1 MYIFTS
7 KINSLAPM
15 KTFRKLLLP
24 GLICLALPS
33 FAGEFALLNTTI
45 TLTADDN
52 GFKFFY
58 DLNKGPVNWVSPDNY
73 RDGTMYF
80 RYEMI
85 SQPGDDASYFS
96 FDIWGDH
103 DGSYYTESAAPLSA
117 ALNGAGSVSTFSATP
132 STFYARP
139 GYGPV
144 DFTDRTTFWRWGVC
158 HWFSKNPNYLLAPY
172 PSYSDDPQSQPA
184 WETNYLWLPVTIK
197 VTVVAVSQGS
207 VFSGWDNYT
216 GGCTPVRQPTPT
228 YGIDYVNHTTDK
240 VVPSTDEYSYN
251 SDMSGAVSGTGV
263 KLALTLG
270 QDVYFRTKSS
280 GECSL
285 ASDVQ
290 HLDVPDTWTC
300 TPVKQPT
307 PTYGIDYVNH
317 TTDKVVPSTDEYSYN
332 SNMSGAVSGTG
343 VKLAL
348 TAGQDVYFRTKASG
362 ECYLASDIQYLD
374 VPSSWGGCVPA
385 KQATPTYAIDF
396 YNETTDKIVPSTD
409 EYSIYSTMDYAVSGT
424 GSKVTFLPGQTLYF
438 RTKWL
443 DACHLASNIQTLYMP
458 ARPAKPSSS
467 YTIDFINEKTVENVP
482 ATIEYAAS
490 SSFTGAATGTGVPV
504 SVIPGGDLYYRVKA
518 TSSLPCSEANHLAIP
533 SRPAAPSA
541 FTIDYINERTNQAV
555 SSGMEYSTSPS
566 MSSPVAGTNAA
577 VSVTP
582 ATDLYIRYKS
592 TASQFSSAVQTLDV
606 PDRPDAPSF
615 AINYMNEETDTP
627 ITSEYEYAYSPDMTG
642 SASGSGGYLHLTPG
656 TDIYFR
662 KPATSGSFRS
672 PVQTLAVP
680 SRPAAPSFAIDYINE
695 NTTAAVAATIEYSSS
710 SDYTAA
716 NTGTSIKISLNPGTD
731 LYFRVKA
738 TSGSFASGSFLLEV
752 PARPAAPEYHIDF
765 VNEQTSEAVLSATEY
780 SSDPA
785 MTDPQFGTGSPLLL
799 VPGNDYYFRLKSTS
813 SSFAGE
819 VSHLAVPARPI
830 LITAAGD
837 TITNNSFAVAVTFPY
852 YEATGFEAADVEV
865 SNAEIKLTGSFAF
878 SVTPVSYGEV
888 SLLIKANAVIE
899 GNFASEKFVT
909 YYKQITQTGSAAS
922 ETDRSLTVYP
932 NPVDDRLTIKA
943 EGSLLPAA
951 ITLYDENGTAI
962 MNARMQTE
970 TFVLEM
976 NDVLP
981 GLYILKVIDSRGNVT
996 YHKFFRQHE

>member
-1 MYIFTS
+1 
-7 KINSLAPM
+7 M

-216 GGCTPVRQPTPT
+216 G
-228 YGIDYVNHTTDK
+228 
-240 VVPSTDEYSYN
+240 
-251 SDMSGAVSGTGV
+251 
-263 KLALTLG
+263 
-270 QDVYFRTKSS
+270 
-280 GECSL
+280 
-285 ASDVQ
+285 
-290 HLDVPDTWTC
+290 TC

-385 KQATPTYAIDF
+385 KQATPTYTIDF

-541 FTIDYINERTNQAV
+541 FTIDFINEKTNQV
-555 SSGMEYSTSPS
+555 ISSGMEYSTSPS

-615 AINYMNEETDTP
+615 TINFVNEETDTP

-785 MTDPQFGTGSPLLL
+785 MTDPQPGTGSPLLL